1 MRHHGLR
8 VSWGGASQGHGPNP
22 RSHLLTDLPL
32 PGLLR
37 ELVGITVTDW
47 HALPPGVSY
56 AVAYGKEAIPASIWA
71 EALEPDPGTEE
82 LATYT
87 AGPFGGAAALSC
99 RPLSA
104 GRALYL
110 GWYPTLQQAELL
122 VADLA
127 DRAAVDRLDPLL
139 PEGVLRARR
148 GRSTMLLNFTEQA
161 QRVAVTRHGGP
172 DVLRVVEADLP
183 ERRAREVRVNVLAPQ
198 FLPTISC
205 SGAKVLPPARRAC
218 RSPQERRS
226 LAWWAQVDTVNEA
239 A

>member
-1 MRHHGLR
+1 LR
-8 VSWGGASQGHGPNP
+8 RRYLSRYKLVIAPTAFLTSPELAEALRAYVSGGGTLLLGV
-22 RSHLLTDLPL
+22 RSGFKTPSNLVTDLPL

-47 HALPPGVSY
+47 HALPPGISY

-99 RPLSA
+99 HPLSA

-139 PEGVLRARR
+139 PEGVPRARR
-148 GRSTMLLNFTEQA
+148 GRST
-161 QRVAVTRHGGP
+161 
-172 DVLRVVEADLP
+172 
-183 ERRAREVRVNVLAPQ
+183 
-198 FLPTISC
+198 SC
-205 SGAKVLPPARRAC
+205 ST
-218 RSPQERRS
+218 SQSRRS
-226 LAWWAQVDTVNEA
+226 ASP
-239 A
+239 